1 MNAGEEKAART
12 HKASRQ
18 IMDAEIV
25 SREKKTARLKALR
38 VEKEATEQAARDA
51 LPPVVKKPAR
61 KKKAP
66 AE

>member
-25 SREKKTARLKALR
+25 SREKKTARRAFLA
-38 VEKEATEQAARDA
+38 AAREVD
-51 LPPVVKKPAR
+51 VVVSDKTDG
-61 KKKAP
+61 
-66 AE
+66 

>member
-18 IMDAEIV
+18 IMDAETV

-38 VEKEATEQAARDA
+38 IQKEEAEQAAIDA
-51 LPPVVKKPAR
+51 APPVVKKPAR
-61 KKKAP
+61 KKKAT
-66 AE
+66 AG

>member
-18 IMDAEIV
+18 IMDAEAV

-38 VEKEATEQAARDA
+38 LQKEEADQAIIDA
-51 LPPVVKKPAR
+51 APPVVKKPAR

-66 AE
+66 AS